1 MNEPH
6 VVTESVLPGLT
17 LLQRGKVRDI
27 YDLGDRLL
35 IVTTD
40 RVSAFDRVLPTAI
53 PGKGAVLTA
62 MSEFWFGLLE
72 EAAVVPHHLIST
84 DVEAMGPEVA
94 AHLDVLRGRTML
106 VRKADRID
114 AECVVRGFI
123 TGSAWVD
130 YQDSGQVCGIP
141 IRDGIRQAEPFDEP
155 LFTPATKA
163 ESGHDENIDFKAFS
177 ALVGAEHADEL
188 RDLSIRIYQFGRDH
202 ARERGI
208 ILADTKFEFGF
219 IDGRITLIDEVLTPD
234 SSRFWDI
241 GTYAV
246 GVSPPSFDKQIV
258 RDYLLAQGWRGELPA
273 PELPAEVVE
282 RTALRYQEALERI
295 TA

>member
-1 MNEPH
+1 MTEPRNM
-6 VVTESVLPGLT
+6 TQSELRGLT

-53 PGKGAVLTA
+53 PGKGVVLTA

-72 EAAVVPHHLIST
+72 DVVPHHLITT
-84 DVEAMGPEVA
+84 DVDAMGPDMA
-94 AHLDVLRGRTML
+94 PHRDVLRGRSML
-106 VRKADRID
+106 VRRAQRID

-123 TGSAWVD
+123 TGSAWID
-130 YQDSGQVCGIP
+130 YQARGEVCGIP
-141 IRDGIRQAEPFDEP
+141 IRDGMRQAEPFDEP
-155 LFTPATKA
+155 IFTPATKA
-163 ESGHDENIDFKAFS
+163 DSGHDENIDFETFAR
-177 ALVGAEHADEL
+177 LVGRQTAERL
-188 RDLSIRIYQFGRDH
+188 RDLSIRIYELGRDH

-241 GTYAV
+241 ETYAV
-246 GVSPPSFDKQIV
+246 GISPPSFDKQIV
-258 RDYLLAQGWRGELPA
+258 RDHLTATGWDGEPPA
-273 PELPAEVVE
+273 PALPPEVVE
-282 RTALRYQEALERI
+282 RTTRRYREALERL
-295 TA
+295 TT